1 MLHIKRR
8 DILIRR
14 VCKSLSVPF
23 EVPAQEAVCEMFEI
37 MHPAVHVA
45 HSSLEFKMLV
55 HTQPMAKPG
64 CTELL
69 HSQYFMLIVCFMKIF
84 RDGTLY
90 VQRTD
95 MGCLIVRQINQSDQV
110 NLSDAFMMSPDRL
123 MIHLMSKC
131 CTSLLWCSCQETGT
145 HPCILA

>member
-23 EVPAQEAVCEMFEI
+23 EVPAQEAGCEMFGI

-55 HTQPMAKPG
+55 HTHHMAKLG

-69 HSQYFMLIVCFMKIF
+69 HTQYFTLIACFMKIF
-84 RDGTLY
+84 RDSALY
-90 VQRTD
+90 IQRID
-95 MGCLIVRQINQSDQV
+95 VGCLIVRQINQS
-110 NLSDAFMMSPDRL
+110 
-123 MIHLMSKC
+123 H
-131 CTSLLWCSCQETGT
+131 
-145 HPCILA
+145 